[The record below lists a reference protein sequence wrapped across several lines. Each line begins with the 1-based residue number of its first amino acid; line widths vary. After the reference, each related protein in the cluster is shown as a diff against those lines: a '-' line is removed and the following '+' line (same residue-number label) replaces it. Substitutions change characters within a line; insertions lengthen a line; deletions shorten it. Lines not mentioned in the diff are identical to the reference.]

1 MKRLFLVVLTFLSVA
16 CSQGPTTADS
26 QRKAPAGYAFAF
38 SSYSGFLALDALGKP
53 LGTITE
59 FSQASGVPTGL
70 ALTGDG
76 SRFVFSLT
84 LAPDPKR
91 GFGADIYSLVLDGT
105 DLRPVF
111 EHEAENVFYA
121 SPTLTKD
128 EVLYAHR
135 RAARIVNGQYMG
147 NTDEIVRIDLV
158 SGARRVVVENGA
170 DPALS
175 PDGSYIVYVHQV
187 SGAPAGLWR
196 VNVDGSG
203 ARPFL
208 AGTDKWWYIQTPR
221 FSPDGT
227 VIAFSAA
234 GHSTSLL
241 PGTSGGRMAH
251 LGVPSFLYLVDSAG
265 RNLREVARTDD
276 DVWPAWSP
284 DGTKITY
291 VSGMAMHVLDVAS
304 GQVTDLISG
313 ENYGYGELIWMRR

>member
-1 MKRLFLVVLTFLSVA
+1 MRRTFAAVLALALVA
-16 CSQGPTTADS
+16 CSQAPTTADF
-26 QRKAPAGYAFAF
+26 QRKAPPGYAFAF

-59 FSQASGVPTGL
+59 FSQSSGVPTGL

-84 LAPDPKR
+84 LAPDPER
-91 GFGADIYSLVLDGT
+91 GFGADIYSLALDGT
-105 DLRPVF
+105 GLRPVL

-128 EVLYAHR
+128 QTLYVHR
-135 RAARIVNGQYMG
+135 RAARLVNGQYMG
-147 NTDEIVRIDLV
+147 NTDEIVRIDLPT
-158 SGARRVVVENGA
+158 GARRVVVENGA

-175 PDGSYIVYVHQV
+175 PDGTFIVYVHQV

-208 AGTDKWWYIQTPR
+208 AGTDKWLYIQTPR
-221 FSPDGT
+221 FSPDGST
-227 VIAFSAA
+227 VAFSAA
-234 GHSTSLL
+234 GHSTSAS
-241 PGTSGGRMAH
+241 PASSGGRMAH
-251 LGVPSFLYLVDSAG
+251 LGVPSFLYLVDAAG

-304 GQVTDLISG
+304 GKVTDLISG
-313 ENYGYGELIWMRR
+313 ENYGYGELIWMKR